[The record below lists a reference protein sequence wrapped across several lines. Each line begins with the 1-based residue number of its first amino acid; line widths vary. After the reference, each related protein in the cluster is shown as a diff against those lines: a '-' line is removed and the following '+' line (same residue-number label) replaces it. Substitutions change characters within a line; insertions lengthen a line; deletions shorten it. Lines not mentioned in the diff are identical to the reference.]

1 MSITSFLNVPNL
13 FDKNSVIP
21 IFLFRDQGFHVDL
34 VKYTDEKTSMENR
47 LLCINV

>member
-1 MSITSFLNVPNL
+1 MCKIMMDVGR
-13 FDKNSVIP
+13 
-21 IFLFRDQGFHVDL
+21 IFLFRDQGFHVDI